1 MATPSNKTIL
11 GPEKE
16 FLNLR
21 ENQLLDAIEKDLI
34 EFEAK
39 LSKLTNIGKIY
50 SLLEFKNQSVSH
62 QPPLKINLRK
72 SLRFWSTL
80 QAVSSNLKSSEMKK
94 LLSWRNSAKSS
105 QITNLL
111 RSSLLKEGDF

>member
-62 QPPLKINLRK
+62 QPPFKINLRK
-72 SLRFWSTL
+72 SLRFW
-80 QAVSSNLKSSEMKK
+80 
-94 LLSWRNSAKSS
+94 
-105 QITNLL
+105 
-111 RSSLLKEGDF
+111 